1 MPYALR
7 KNAEKI
13 CPEFGELTSKIL
25 TPHAFI
31 NMRKALGLMNVA
43 SKYPA
48 DIIAGASRVAI
59 DDYRHMSSKIFTS
72 IIEKITE
79 PQMEQT
85 LDISNETSR
94 FVRDIEYFINQTK
107 Q

>member
-1 MPYALR
+1 
-7 KNAEKI
+7 
-13 CPEFGELTSKIL
+13 
-25 TPHAFI
+25 
-31 NMRKALGLMNVA
+31 MNVA

-48 DIIAGASRVAI
+48 DIIAGASRLAL

-85 LDISNETSR
+85 LTISNETSC